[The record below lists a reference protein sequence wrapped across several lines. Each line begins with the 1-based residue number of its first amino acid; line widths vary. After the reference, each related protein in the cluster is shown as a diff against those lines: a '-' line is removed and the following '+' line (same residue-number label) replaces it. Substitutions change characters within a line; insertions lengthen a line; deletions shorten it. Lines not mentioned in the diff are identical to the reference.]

1 MFDNIGSKCKT
12 LAKALCYIGI
22 ALSIVGGM
30 CLFIAAIA
38 TDEMLFLLYGVLT
51 AVFGSLASYLSSLGL
66 YGIGEAAE
74 NSAIAANL
82 AVKND
87 LEREKQK
94 RAEADGAAQE
104 Q

>member
-1 MFDNIGSKCKT
+1 M
-12 LAKALCYIGI
+12 
-22 ALSIVGGM
+22 IVPQIPPKRKWDRSGNSGK
-30 CLFIAAIA
+30 
-38 TDEMLFLLYGVLT
+38 
-51 AVFGSLASYLSSLGL
+51 
-66 YGIGEAAE
+66 AAE